1 MENQDG
7 KRVAR
12 GSGMPRG
19 GKIALAV
26 VLVLVL
32 ALAGG
37 YVGLCAYAGSSAFL
51 PNTSIAGVDVSGQS
65 REGAAAALEGAL
77 PGLLADSRAE
87 FTCAGQSYAVNGDD
101 PSVSVDAAAAVD
113 AALTDQAGSFFTRGG
128 RYLAAVMHGNRY
140 SVPVTLTGTPDAV
153 TQAVE
158 ECSDPEAQ
166 TTWEVTDTEL
176 VLHKGVTGRTI
187 DVAALTDALADR
199 LGILVSGFQLDA
211 APIEAQVT
219 TAPPAAPDFDAIRS
233 EIAAEPADA
242 YLDKETREIVPSVT
256 GVDFDTA
263 QAQAVLDAAGEGE
276 TVSVPLLLTEP
287 KLTTAKLEANLFKD
301 VLGSGSTTC
310 AGPSNRWYNIDLA
323 AKRLNGTILL
333 PGETFSYNGTV
344 GPYTLASGYKAA
356 GTYQNG
362 QSVDA
367 TAGGICQLSSNLYWV
382 TLKANLEIVERH
394 KHQFNGGY
402 MPVIGTDAT
411 VWSDQLDFRFQNNTD
426 YPIKIESYLDK
437 NHKLHVTIYGTDTT
451 GIHGEPYH
459 VVISTVPYKNTYQP
473 KDSIP
478 VGTEPQRD
486 PNYSRYNG
494 YTVDL
499 YQKLV
504 DKNGK
509 TISTTLLYRNT
520 YKASDAVYY
529 YNPADA
535 ARWGIDPSTGLKT
548 LTPVTPTPSPSP
560 SPSPAPSPTPGGTPS
575 PVPTATPVLPLEP
588 SPTVPPSPE
597 SPPAYT
603 PPVEATATP
612 ESGVGP
618 GMEPV
623 EETPLPAPTPADTPA
638 AAPAA

>member
-12 GSGMPRG
+12 GPGMPRG

-187 DVAALTDALADR
+187 DVAALTDALAER

>member
-12 GSGMPRG
+12 GPGMPRG

-65 REGAAAALEGAL
+65 REGATAALEGAL

-153 TQAVE
+153 TRAVE

-187 DVAALTDALADR
+187 DVAALTDALAER
-199 LGILVSGFQLDA
+199 LGHLVSNDEPA
-211 APIEAQVT
+211 SYAPIEAQVT

-233 EIAAEPADA
+233 EVAAEPADA

-287 KLTTAKLEANLFKD
+287 ELTTAKLEANLFKD

-333 PGETFSYNGTV
+333 PGETFSYNDTV

-356 GTYQNG
+356 GTY